1 MPHGRSLTTR
11 GSDGGRQFSRVY
23 IRYLTDETQLRR
35 YFAALHLLPADQ
47 LPHAVLVDDFSD
59 FFHRR
64 YASGAERDASVAKTL
79 ALAFDATEHVR
90 YAHAQR

>member
-1 MPHGRSLTTR
+1 M
-11 GSDGGRQFSRVY
+11 Y